1 MSSYQRRQMCRVNV
15 SDPGDEIVIS
25 GISGRFPKSRN
36 VADLAYN
43 LFNKVDM
50 VNFNEERFKNV
61 NDELSGRCGF
71 TVDLDKFDA
80 TFFSFNHRAA
90 QNMDPQ
96 QRVLQEHAYEAIMD
110 AGMCPRELRGSRTGV
125 FVGCCIT
132 DSDEYLLFNNSP
144 KDGSGMLGTA
154 RSMLANRISFSM
166 DFKGPSM
173 QIDTACS
180 SSGYAL
186 DMAFSAIRNGEC
198 EAAVVGGTN
207 LIINETSS
215 VQFARYDS

>member
-1 MSSYQRRQMCRVNV
+1 MSSYQRRQVSRVNV

-36 VADLAYN
+36 VSELSYN
-43 LFNKVDM
+43 LYNKIDM
-50 VNFNEERFKNV
+50 VDFNEERFKNI
-61 NDELSGRCGF
+61 NDELPGRYGL

-80 TFFSFNHRAA
+80 TFFSFNRRAA

-110 AGMCPRELRGSRTGV
+110 AGMCPRQFRGSRTGV
-125 FVGCCIT
+125 FVGCCLAE
-132 DSDEYLLFNNSP
+132 SDEHLLFTHGP

-166 DFKGPSM
+166 DLKGPSV
-173 QIDTACS
+173 QLDSACS

-186 DMAFSAIRNGEC
+186 DFAFNAIRNGEC

-207 LIINETSS
+207 LIINESSS
-215 VQFARYDS
+215 VQFAR